1 MNMSEVGREAERV
14 TGSDIPAQESRRWC
28 ETRDGAKV
36 LLRPIDP
43 RDLELESDFVH
54 GLSRSTSYLRLLA
67 ARQPTADDI
76 YRWTHIDRHR
86 EGAIIATVPMDGVE
100 QQIGVARYAAQPG
113 EREAEIAVVISDA
126 WQGRGLGVPL
136 LIDLIDLAR
145 RSGMTRLVGTT
156 LSENAAMI
164 GLGRRLGFRS
174 SRQPGVAY
182 LTELTL
188 DL

>member
-1 MNMSEVGREAERV
+1 
-14 TGSDIPAQESRRWC
+14 
-28 ETRDGAKV
+28 
-36 LLRPIDP
+36 
-43 RDLELESDFVH
+43 
-54 GLSRSTSYLRLLA
+54 
-67 ARQPTADDI
+67 
-76 YRWTHIDRHR
+76 
-86 EGAIIATVPMDGVE
+86 
-100 QQIGVARYAAQPG
+100 
-113 EREAEIAVVISDA
+113 
-126 WQGRGLGVPL
+126 